1 MQFNIS
7 FQHSMNVANV
17 TVIKIFKK
25 ALTLFFFWQ
34 KFNFANCCFLL
45 SRIIFFF
52 CNFARVYF
60 RELAFFQNF
69 CEYMFSWIAVCQI
82 FREVLFSWIIP
93 KFTKLLLGKI
103 NHLKA
108 SVVISFSWNASLLSN
123 FCILLSTLREHTW
136 KEKTGAISFFFLL
149 IFSLF
154 VLLVYSLLVSGKRF
168 TLRVFFVIST
178 KLSSILKLFTMLP
191 KKVINVS
198 ANLFVISSDFTLF
211 FQYDRFFMENFVC
224 SFPRFSLS
232 RNSFVAQFRIN
243 VSFTFTH
250 KCLFS
255 F

>member
-69 CEYMFSWIAVCQI
+69 CEYMFSWIAVCQS

-93 KFTKLLLGKI
+93 KFTKLLLGKM

-108 SVVISFSWNASLLSN
+108 SVVGFLFLEMLLCYLIFVFYYQLCGS
-123 FCILLSTLREHTW
+123 IL
-136 KEKTGAISFFFLL
+136 EKKRLVLYHSFF
-149 IFSLF
+149 S
-154 VLLVYSLLVSGKRF
+154 
-168 TLRVFFVIST
+168 
-178 KLSSILKLFTMLP
+178 
-191 KKVINVS
+191 
-198 ANLFVISSDFTLF
+198 
-211 FQYDRFFMENFVC
+211 
-224 SFPRFSLS
+224 
-232 RNSFVAQFRIN
+232 
-243 VSFTFTH
+243 
-250 KCLFS
+250 
-255 F
+255 